1 MKPQWLIVLGL
12 VAYAVFA
19 IVTFPASVLLG
30 QFRDAGLTAAGVEGT
45 AWKGRA
51 QVLQMQGVDVGSVK
65 WDLHALALLALK
77 IRADVEVTRSA
88 GFLQSQID
96 LAPGPIRFADLT
108 GSVPLAA
115 LSGIAPPGWNATV
128 NLRFAELVL
137 DEGWPIRADGTA
149 EILTLESTTQ
159 RSPLSGSYKI
169 TLPAPN
175 TQPADDVLVGA
186 LTDLEGPLQVAGTIE
201 LKRDRSYL
209 IRGLVTARPD
219 APRSL
224 AQQLQ
229 ILPSDSQGRRQFALE
244 GTL

>member
-1 MKPQWLIVLGL
+1 MKPRWLIVLGL

-30 QFRDAGLTAAGVEGT
+30 QFRDAGVTAAGVEGT

-51 QVLQMQGVDVGSVK
+51 QVLQIQGVNVGSVK
-65 WDLHALALLALK
+65 WDLHALALLVAK
-77 IRADVEVTRSA
+77 IRADVEVTRTE
-88 GFLQSQID
+88 GFLESQVD
-96 LAPGPIRFADLT
+96 FAPGSIRFSNLT
-108 GSVPLAA
+108 ASVPLAA

-128 NLRFAELVL
+128 NLRFSELVL
-137 DEGWPIRADGTA
+137 DEGWPIRASGTA
-149 EILTLESTTQ
+149 DILNLESTTQ

-186 LTDLEGPLQVAGTIE
+186 LTDLDGPLQVAGTIE

-209 IRGLVTARPD
+209 ISGLVTARPD
-219 APRSL
+219 APRGL
-224 AQQLQ
+224 AQLLQ
-229 ILPSDSQGRRQFALE
+229 IRPVDSQGRKQFALE